1 VGVPEINMF
10 GKQGAGYNRAYGG
23 SEEDVFGKQDGAVTK
38 GSRRWP
44 QELQPCGLVEENG
57 ENPPAR

>member
-1 VGVPEINMF
+1 MF